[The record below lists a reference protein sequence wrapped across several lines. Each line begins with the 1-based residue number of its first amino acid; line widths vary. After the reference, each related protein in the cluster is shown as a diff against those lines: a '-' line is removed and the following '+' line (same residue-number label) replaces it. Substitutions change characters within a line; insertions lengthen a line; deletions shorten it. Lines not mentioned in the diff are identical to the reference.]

1 MKGGED
7 DSTSA
12 VACPS
17 TTLRQAQ
24 DKAQGTGS
32 ASATPPP
39 GGSNEGGGACAY
51 LPAARG
57 LAQAGLAGMDD
68 SIADLFSDQW
78 KPTIKEL

>member
-1 MKGGED
+1 MLKGKEIGRYQ
-7 DSTSA
+7 
-12 VACPS
+12 PS
-17 TTLRQAQ
+17 PV
-24 DKAQGTGS
+24 GS